1 MKDIRQLDKL
11 LSPLFHCLFMASFMF
26 MITIIVTIMKKEN
39 KFSLSANIIF
49 TITKDNIG
57 ACLYSGPP
65 RFPFVFFTQFC
76 HFDVF
81 AAEKFCSWQN
91 QAFEI
96 IFLSGMFFSTFQFI
110 SCVYVLK
117 RGCSLF
123 QIQRSQSC
131 VAEVTS
137 HQLTLETAWESDSLG
152 VVAAAASF
160 DRNKKTWCNHNP
172 FPYHLGHY
180 PFHIVITL
188 VFSERSHQYLQHKS
202 PP

>member
-1 MKDIRQLDKL
+1 MFPVPYSLVDVFWAWQPSTMRKYLVESPCWRFGTWCNLVMVLIKMINLTMVMMMFSLLLLLHWPRRIMKDIRQLDKL

-96 IFLSGMFFSTFQFI
+96 IFLSGMFFSTF
-110 SCVYVLK
+110 
-117 RGCSLF
+117 
-123 QIQRSQSC
+123 
-131 VAEVTS
+131 
-137 HQLTLETAWESDSLG
+137 
-152 VVAAAASF
+152 
-160 DRNKKTWCNHNP
+160 
-172 FPYHLGHY
+172 
-180 PFHIVITL
+180 
-188 VFSERSHQYLQHKS
+188 
-202 PP
+202 

>member
-96 IFLSGMFFSTFQFI
+96 IFLSGMFFSTF
-110 SCVYVLK
+110 
-117 RGCSLF
+117 
-123 QIQRSQSC
+123 
-131 VAEVTS
+131 
-137 HQLTLETAWESDSLG
+137 
-152 VVAAAASF
+152 
-160 DRNKKTWCNHNP
+160 
-172 FPYHLGHY
+172 
-180 PFHIVITL
+180 
-188 VFSERSHQYLQHKS
+188 
-202 PP
+202 